1 MQAVLKLVQFHFMEY
16 QMPRIRVV
24 NGIEEFYTAEE
35 EAAQDVIDE
44 EWEAGTEARHAEDA
58 REGELE
64 AKLADDSITFEE
76 MKELMRLRR

>member
-1 MQAVLKLVQFHFMEY
+1 MQAVLKLVQSHFMGY

-35 EAAQDVIDE
+35 DAAQDLIDA
-44 EWEAGTEARHAEDA
+44 EWEAGAEARHAADA

-76 MKELMRLRR
+76 MKELMRMRG